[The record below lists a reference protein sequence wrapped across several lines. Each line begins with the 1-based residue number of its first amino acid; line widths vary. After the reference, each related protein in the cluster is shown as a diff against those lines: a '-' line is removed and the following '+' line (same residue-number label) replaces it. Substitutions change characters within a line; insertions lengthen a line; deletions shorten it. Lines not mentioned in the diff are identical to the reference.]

1 MSSQTAKDFQSFD
14 LIEVIWKWKWHLLA
28 VFGLAAIISAVVS
41 LTMKEEYLSSV
52 TIYPAKS
59 NTVTFSKIFNQDQ
72 SSTQFGDEDEAEQA
86 IQILGSAE
94 IRTRIIEKY
103 NLDSVYDVNPESST
117 RLSDLYEKYNSHVS
131 AERTRFGSVL
141 IKVFDVEP
149 SRARD
154 MANDLSMLLDTVKNR
169 MIRERAGYELKI
181 TRAKKLDVE
190 IEVQEIVDTLKTLSE
205 MGVGGGQIRAS
216 LMEALAN
223 ATDNFTRD
231 EIRGKIAMNDKYGS
245 SMASFSHQLKLKH
258 ERLAD
263 VEVAYEQAQANANLN
278 YTHKFVVEEAYSSD
292 RKARPVRWII
302 VAVSTLVSTILGLV
316 LILLFEKVKT
326 ITRKS

>member
-1 MSSQTAKDFQSFD
+1 MSNQSSQDFQSFD
-14 LIEVIWKWKWHLLA
+14 LIEVIWKWKWHLLV
-28 VFGLAAIISAVVS
+28 VFVLAGIISAVVS
-41 LTMKEEYLSSV
+41 LSMKEEYLSSV

-72 SSTQFGDEDEAEQA
+72 SATQFGDEDEAEQA

-103 NLDSVYDVNPESST
+103 NLDSVYEISPGSST
-117 RLSDLYEKYNSHVS
+117 RLNDLYEKYQSHVS

-141 IKVFDVEP
+141 IKVYDGNP
-149 SRARD
+149 KTAMD
-154 MANDLSMLLDTVKNR
+154 MANDLSQLLDTVKNR
-169 MIRERAGYELKI
+169 MIRDRAGYELEI
-181 TRAKKLDVE
+181 TSAKKADVE
-190 IEVQEIVDTLKTLSE
+190 LEVQEIVDTLKTLSE

-245 SMASFSHQLKLKH
+245 SLASFSHELKLKH

-263 VEVAYEQAQANANLN
+263 VEVAYEQAMANANLN
-278 YTHKFVVEEAYSSD
+278 YTHKFVVEEAYQSD

-302 VAVSTLVSTILGLV
+302 VSVATLVSWILALV
-316 LILLFEKVKT
+316 LILLFEKVKM
-326 ITRKS
+326 ITKKS